1 MNQQNTSFDKQN
13 LTINSG
19 KWSVELDY
27 ENWHSDKKEIKPTQ
41 SDIIIELSEEGN
53 WDSVLRLVIS
63 NEDMQKTCLIKGIQG
78 SSYLHLADEK
88 GNSQSVKIDDN
99 NLIISLGF
107 NFISL
112 NLNQLT
118 LNWNLKPDMAE
129 VFEFYDFQNDYLLR
143 GEVEI
148 HRIDKKG
155 QIKWSYGGR
164 DIWVNMEGK
173 PEVQIEENTIRLLDF
188 DSNEYLIDFDGN
200 TLEDNPIKK
209 TIKPK
214 RKWWQ
219 LNK

>member
-1 MNQQNTSFDKQN
+1 MNEQNTSFDKQN

-27 ENWHSDKKEIKPTQ
+27 ENWHSDTKEIKPTQ

-53 WDSVLRLVIS
+53 WGSVLRLVIYT
-63 NEDMQKTCLIKGIQG
+63 EDMQKTCLIKGIQG
-78 SSYLHLADEK
+78 SSYLHQTDEK
-88 GNSQSVKIDDN
+88 DNSQSVKIDDN
-99 NLIISLGF
+99 NLIMSLGF

-164 DIWVNMEGK
+164 DIWVNMDGK
-173 PEVQIEENTIRLLDF
+173 PEVQIEENAIRLLDF
-188 DSNEYLIDFDGN
+188 DSNEYLIDFNGN
-200 TLEDNPIKK
+200 TLEDNPLVKS
-209 TIKPK
+209 K

-219 LNK
+219 LKK

>member
-1 MNQQNTSFDKQN
+1 MNEPNTSFDKQN
-13 LTINSG
+13 LTIKNG

-27 ENWHSDKKEIKPTQ
+27 ENWYSDIKEIKPTK
-41 SDIIIELSEEGN
+41 SDIIIDLSEEGN
-53 WDSVLRLVIS
+53 CDSVLRLTIS
-63 NEDMQKTCLIKGIQG
+63 NKDSQKMCLIKGIEG
-78 SSYLHLADEK
+78 GSYLHQSDEK
-88 GNSQSVKIDDN
+88 DNCQSVKIDDN
-99 NLIISLGF
+99 NLIMSLGF

-112 NLNQLT
+112 NLNNLS

-148 HRIDKKG
+148 HRIDKNG

-164 DIWVNMEGK
+164 DIWVNMDGK
-173 PEVQIEENTIRLLDF
+173 REVQIEDNAIRLLDF

-200 TLEDNPIKK
+200 TLEDKPIDK
-209 TIKPK
+209 TVKPR

>member
-1 MNQQNTSFDKQN
+1 MNEQNTSFDKQN

-27 ENWHSDKKEIKPTQ
+27 ENWHSDKKEIRPTQ
-41 SDIIIELSEEGN
+41 CDIIIALSEEGDF
-53 WDSVLRLVIS
+53 DSVLRLVIS

-88 GNSQSVKIDDN
+88 DNSQSVKIDDN
-99 NLIISLGF
+99 NLILSLGF

-148 HRIDKKG
+148 HRIDNKG

-209 TIKPK
+209 AIKPK
-214 RKWWQ
+214 KWWQ